1 MVSINIIQG
10 KMYNIIKKITIV
22 VVALT
27 FFSIVFFT
35 ITLIWWRGD
44 YSWEDMQL
52 EYVGQM
58 SYQYP
63 GAVQE
68 LGIPP
73 ITVNAYNIKRV
84 LETPEDDKIRNF
96 FQIRS
101 KADWEYVK
109 EVLGVKQNE
118 LKLSFKDSEY
128 YIISINQELEKVEY
142 NKNDWTIEK
151 YGHTVRGQNKDN
163 SYHLGEIFIYKIG
176 NEIVFYYEY

>member
-10 KMYNIIKKITIV
+10 KMYYIIKKITIV

-27 FFSIVFFT
+27 IFSIVFFT

-109 EVLGVKQNE
+109 EVLGVNNMMSRQ
-118 LKLSFKDSEY
+118 LKSMCFLPQRENRMPPGNFKTRWAIKPS
-128 YIISINQELEKVEY
+128 S
-142 NKNDWTIEK
+142 
-151 YGHTVRGQNKDN
+151 
-163 SYHLGEIFIYKIG
+163 
-176 NEIVFYYEY
+176 